1 MREYAAMLTGV
12 TTALIACYCLI
23 EFTQM
28 ELFHMMFLAGM
39 IGFFAVVIFVF
50 VTEPHKPKA
59 AHWEHEDGLDVMVMQ
74 TRRRNGRK

>member
-28 ELFHMMFLAGM
+28 EIFHMMFLAGM

-59 AHWEHEDGLDVMVMQ
+59 RWEKTGKHDELEVMTMGKI
-74 TRRRNGRK
+74 RR

>member
-50 VTEPHKPKA
+50 VTEPRKPKA
-59 AHWEHEDGLDVMVMQ
+59 RWENEDGLDVMIMQ
-74 TRRRNGRK
+74 TRRRRK